1 MIIENNVNPEYSEK
15 EFNPSSKSLTIN
27 TLECIDPMPRPK
39 AHPLGGEARSA
50 TTLGLPRMN
59 NTNEV
64 SEREINTI
72 KALIVK
78 IFRLKF
84 KISNST

>member
-1 MIIENNVNPEYSEK
+1 
-15 EFNPSSKSLTIN
+15 
-27 TLECIDPMPRPK
+27 MPRPN

-50 TTLGLPRMN
+50 TTLGLPRIN
-59 NTNEV
+59 NTNAD

-72 KALIVK
+72 KALIVY

-84 KISNST
+84 NISNNT